1 MTFDTESFDY
11 AGMDAEER
19 PFAARL
25 AVWIVQALDRR
36 VTDLGAGSGV
46 YVEELR
52 KLGAEAQGYDV
63 NPDHANPRAVTTTT
77 MFAVT
82 DPAPVVLCLEVAEH
96 IQDHLAKLVIDSCWR
111 NCEPGGH
118 VIWSAAQPGQGGVGH
133 INCRYP
139 EYWCNLAREAG
150 FVPRKDLEAGL
161 HSYITS
167 GYHMGWFARNRQVW
181 QRPHLQV
188 QL

>member
-1 MTFDTESFDY
+1 MSDTNFDY
-11 AGMDAEER
+11 KTMDDEER

-25 AVWIVQALDRR
+25 AVWIVQQLDRR

-52 KLGAEAQGYDV
+52 KLGAEAQGYDI
-63 NPDHANPRAVTTTT
+63 NPTQPRPDLVETTT
-77 MFAVT
+77 MFNVI

-96 IQDHLAKLVIDSCWR
+96 IYEHLAPLVVKSCWN
-111 NCEPGGH
+111 NCEPGGY
-118 VIWSAAQPGQGGVGH
+118 VVWSAAQPGQGGEGH

-139 EYWCNLAREAG
+139 EYWASIAREAG
-150 FVPRKDLEAGL
+150 FVLRKDLEAGL

-167 GYHMGWFARNRQVW
+167 GYHMGWFANNRQVW
-181 QRPHLQV
+181 QRPHPKFQV
-188 QL
+188 S

>member
-1 MTFDTESFDY
+1 MTAAEFDY
-11 AGMDAEER
+11 ATMDHEER

-25 AVWIVQALDRR
+25 AVWIVQQLDRR

-52 KLGAEAQGYDV
+52 RLGAEAQGYDV
-63 NPDHANPRAVTTTT
+63 NPDQPRPDLVTKTT

-82 DPAPVVLCLEVAEH
+82 APAPVVLCLEVAEH
-96 IQDHLAKLVIDSCWR
+96 ILDHLAPLVVQSCWR

-118 VIWSAAQPGQGGVGH
+118 VIWSAAQPGQAGVGH

-139 EYWCNLAREAG
+139 EYWANLAREQG
-150 FVPRKDLEAGL
+150 FVLRRDLEAGL

-181 QRPHLQV
+181 QRPHH
-188 QL
+188 QLTVS